1 MPAREAQAAHLGRR
15 AAPLRQQEC
24 QLAQAGSRR
33 WILSPPTDVCESM
46 RGNMTRTSRQPMG
59 YGSAPITLSWPETG
73 LSVEGLLVRLPTVS
87 DVDAV
92 ISAFADPELREAA
105 NLPPFTSEELIAQLP
120 GLSAL
125 VASGRL
131 APFVIVDAASGAVI
145 GGCNFNHFD
154 SERRTV
160 ELGYWLFSAARGQG
174 VATKVVRL
182 LAQHAFAI
190 GVMRVVAHVNV
201 GNTASERVLERAGF
215 TREGVS
221 RSMPVPSGRVDKSV
235 FSLLP
240 GE

>member
-1 MPAREAQAAHLGRR
+1 
-15 AAPLRQQEC
+15 
-24 QLAQAGSRR
+24 
-33 WILSPPTDVCESM
+33 
-46 RGNMTRTSRQPMG
+46 MTETSRHDPTG
-59 YGSAPITLSWPETG
+59 YGSERITLSWPETG
-73 LSVEGLLVRLPTVS
+73 LSVDGLLVRLPTVS

-105 NLPPFTSEELIAQLP
+105 NLPPFTAEELVARLP
-120 GLSAL
+120 GLPAR

-131 APFVIVDAASGAVI
+131 APLVIVDTASGAVI
-145 GGCNFNHFD
+145 GGSNLNHFD
-154 SERRTV
+154 SERRSV
-160 ELGYWLFSAARGQG
+160 ELGYWLFPPARGKG

-190 GVMRVVAHVNV
+190 GVMRVVAYVNA
-201 GNTASERVLERAGF
+201 GNIASERVLERAGF

-221 RSMPVPSGRVDKSV
+221 RSMPVPGGRRVDKSV